1 MKLHFDSKQEFQ
13 LEAVKAITDIF
24 EGQPLSSGDFEF
36 SINQPGALLTENG
49 FGNKLDFS
57 QLDQLTE
64 NIQRVQK
71 NNGLNVSTKDEII
84 SNGWNFSVEMETG
97 TGKTYVYLRTIY
109 ELNKLYGFKKF
120 VIVVPSV
127 AIREGVMKN
136 LEITEE
142 HFQNLYDKVP
152 VTSNVYDSR
161 KVSSLRGFSSAN
173 TIQVLVINIDSFA
186 KDENIINKPND
197 KLTGKKPVEFIQSC
211 EPIVIVDEPQNME
224 TEIRK
229 RAIENLSPLCTLR
242 YSATHTNLYN
252 LMYSLNPVKAY
263 DLGLV
268 KQIEVDS
275 VVSENDFN
283 SPFLQLENIT
293 RTGNVI
299 KAKVKIDVATTDGV
313 KRKSV
318 TATGKKLDLFELSGK
333 NERYDGLKIYEIDFG
348 NEQIEL
354 SNGIMLKKGE
364 TQGGMNDGVMRFMI
378 SKTVEEHLKKEK
390 NYKDKGIKVLSL
402 FFIDKVKNYREYDS
416 NGNPLKGK
424 FAKWFEEIYQKEIS
438 KPVYKSLTHY
448 SVDHIHN
455 GYFSQDN
462 KGRVKDT
469 GGETQLDD
477 DTYKLIM
484 HDKEKLLD
492 VNVPLRFIFSHS
504 ALREGWDNPNVFQ
517 ICTLNETKSEIKKRQ
532 EIGRGL
538 RLSVNQEGQRIF
550 DRNINKLTVVANERY
565 EDFAKALQKEIQEDC
580 GVDFSGRTKNK
591 NDKKKVNYRKGFEAD
606 PKFLQI
612 WEKIRFQTKYSVNYD
627 TAKLITLAANAI
639 SKMDETKKPTIRSTK
654 KKVLITDEGVDG
666 QLLSDSA
673 NDEYGPDK
681 YRDEIPDMLAYIQ
694 SKTELTRST
703 ILEILKNS
711 KRLKE
716 LLLNP
721 QLFMDNAVSKIK
733 EELHQLMID
742 GIKYEKI
749 GDKIYEMTLFDDSDF
764 EIYLDDFTHI
774 VGITQ
779 ETEEDKQQAR
789 EKTIYDNYIPLD
801 SGVESQ
807 FAKDCES
814 STDIEFY
821 FKLPYWFKINTP
833 IGTYNPDWAVIFKG
847 EKKIYFVAETKSAGQ
862 ELRGSEKLKI
872 NCGVAHF
879 KNFEDVVYKRVSS
892 VTELNK

>member
-36 SINQPGALLTENG
+36 SISQPGALLTENG
-49 FGNKLDFS
+49 FGNKSGFS

-71 NNGLNVSTKDEII
+71 NNGLKVPAKNEII

-120 VIVVPSV
+120 IIVVPSV

-142 HFQNLYDKVP
+142 HFQNLYDKVQ

-161 KVSSLRGFSSAN
+161 KVSNLRGFASAN

-186 KDENIINKPND
+186 KDENIINKAND

-211 EPIVIVDEPQNME
+211 KPIVIVDEPQNME

-293 RTGNVI
+293 RTGNAI
-299 KAKVKIDVATTDGV
+299 KAKIKIDVNTDSGV

-318 TATGKKLDLFELSGK
+318 TASGRNLDLFLLSNRSEK
-333 NERYDGLKIYEIDFG
+333 YDGLKIYEIDFG
-348 NEQIEL
+348 NQQIEL
-354 SNGIMLKKGE
+354 SNGIVLKKGE
-364 TQGGMNDGVMRFMI
+364 TQGGMNDAVMRFMI

-390 NYKDKGIKVLSL
+390 NYKEKGIKVLSL

-416 NGNPLKGK
+416 DGNPLKGK
-424 FAKWFEEIYQKEIS
+424 FAQWFEEIYQKESS
-438 KPVYKSLTHY
+438 KPVYRGLIQY
-448 SVDHIHN
+448 SVSDIHN
-455 GYFSQDN
+455 GYFSKDN
-462 KGRVKDT
+462 KGRIKDT

-484 HDKEKLLD
+484 QEKEKLLD

-538 RLSVNQEGQRIF
+538 RLSVNQDGQRIF

-591 NDKKKVNYRKGFEAD
+591 NDKKRVNYRKGFEAD

-627 TAKLITLAANAI
+627 TEKLIMIAANSV
-639 SKMDETKKPTIRSTK
+639 SKMDETKKPTIRATK

-673 NDEYGPDK
+673 NDEYGLGF
-681 YRDEIPDMLAYIQ
+681 EIPDMLAYIQ

-711 KRLKE
+711 KRIKE

-721 QLFMDNAVSKIK
+721 QMFMDNAVAKIR

-749 GDKIYEMTLFDDSDF
+749 GGKIYEMTLFDDNSF
-764 EIYLDDFTHI
+764 EIYIDEFTHT
-774 VGITQ
+774 VT
-779 ETEEDKQQAR
+779 DSS
-789 EKTIYDNYIPLD
+789 KTIYENYIPLD
-801 SGVESQ
+801 SGVENQ

-814 STDIEFY
+814 SEQIEFY
-821 FKLPYWFKINTP
+821 FKLPYWFEIKTP
-833 IGTYNPDWAVIFKG
+833 IGQYRPDWAVVFKG

-872 NCGVAHF
+872 ACGTAHF
-879 KNFEDVVYKRVSS
+879 KNFDNVAYKVVSS
-892 VTELNK
+892 VTELKGV